1 VKLSVY
7 CVGKLKEEP
16 ERAIVGRYLERF
28 GQVGAG
34 LGLSL
39 GGVSEWIE
47 SRAASAQARKAAE
60 AGEMRKR
67 LPAGA
72 RVIALDERG
81 RSLTS
86 EEFASTLRQWQE
98 GGARDC
104 VVLIGGPDGLD
115 AAFAGSADL
124 MLSLG
129 RLTLPHGL
137 VRAVIAEQLY
147 RAATILTRH
156 PYHRA

>member
-1 VKLSVY
+1 MKLTLY

-16 ERAIVGRYLERF
+16 ERAIVSRYLERF
-28 GQVGAG
+28 GQVGTG
-34 LGLSL
+34 LGLTL

-47 SRAASAQARKAAE
+47 SRAASAQARKSAEAAE
-60 AGEMRKR
+60 LQKR

-81 RSLTS
+81 RSFTS
-86 EEFASTLRQWQE
+86 EDFAGILRQWQDE
-98 GGARDC
+98 GARDC
-104 VVLIGGPDGLD
+104 VILIGGPDGLD
-115 AAFAGSADL
+115 PALAGSADL

-129 RLTLPHGL
+129 KQTLPHGL
-137 VRAVIAEQLY
+137 ARAVIAEQLY
-147 RAATILTRH
+147 RAATILARH